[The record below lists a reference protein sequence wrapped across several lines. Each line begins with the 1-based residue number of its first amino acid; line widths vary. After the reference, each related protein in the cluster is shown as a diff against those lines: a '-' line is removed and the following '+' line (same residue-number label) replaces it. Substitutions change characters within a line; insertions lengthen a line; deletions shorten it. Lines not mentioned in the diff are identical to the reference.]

1 MKKNMIRVMALTAM
15 LATLSTTAVYAAD
28 AHWGQVGKN
37 WFYYLEDGTVAR
49 NRWVDTVAEDG
60 TVTAS
65 YWVKNNGLMASGEWI
80 YDGTAWYYMDN
91 SGLITKDQILKLNS
105 DLYWLDPDGKMVS
118 NDWRK
123 TEDGKWYYFQE
134 NGVAIKNG
142 WKVIDGEEYYFL
154 KSGVLAV
161 DALAPGGYRVDSS
174 GRKVI
179 N

>member
-1 MKKNMIRVMALTAM
+1 
-15 LATLSTTAVYAAD
+15 
-28 AHWGQVGKN
+28 
-37 WFYYLEDGTVAR
+37 
-49 NRWVDTVAEDG
+49 
-60 TVTAS
+60 
-65 YWVKNNGLMASGEWI
+65 
-80 YDGTAWYYMDN
+80 
-91 SGLITKDQILKLNS
+91 
-105 DLYWLDPDGKMVS
+105 MVLLP
-118 NDWRK
+118 
-123 TEDGKWYYFQE
+123 G